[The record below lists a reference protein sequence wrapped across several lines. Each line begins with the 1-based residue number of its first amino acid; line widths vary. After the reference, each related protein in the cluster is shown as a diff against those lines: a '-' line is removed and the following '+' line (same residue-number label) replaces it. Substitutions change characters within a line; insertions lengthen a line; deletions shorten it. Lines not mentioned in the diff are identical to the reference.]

1 MGPNTLIVIRKAL
14 FGKKVT
20 TYNPGEIEK
29 VDIHYDYS
37 YEHDSEGRGGYM
49 HKYNLI
55 IQEKNGKVEVIFN
68 ISSSSPVFTSEEI
81 GYFLYYINTH
91 IRTKMVI

>member
-1 MGPNTLIVIRKAL
+1 MSSLVKSDYRNLFIIACWRKFL
-14 FGKKVT
+14 H
-20 TYNPGEIEK
+20 IENYQSK
-29 VDIHYDYS
+29 MFQTNDFITN
-37 YEHDSEGRGGYM
+37 
-49 HKYNLI
+49 YNLI

-91 IRTKMVI
+91 IRTLLLS